1 MNSHD
6 GFHLQIFNGLNYLHS
21 KHIIHRDIKPSNVL
35 VSKSGTIKLCDFGVS
50 GELVNSFAN
59 TWTGTSMYMAVS
71 FLFRFPM
78 TLVDYIRT

>member
-1 MNSHD
+1 MR
-6 GFHLQIFNGLNYLHS
+6 HLSPFPQIFNGLNYLHS

-71 FLFRFPM
+71 FALNSNPSP
-78 TLVDYIRT
+78 LLIDCL